1 MSGGRASV
9 RICGVLAIVLTA
21 SASIHAS
28 QTASLDRQAVVQF
41 VRDLHDTIKRD
52 DRQAVAARVRY
63 PLTVFAGGVRIPI
76 ADAAAFVASYD
87 IVLTPALQALVAS
100 AAASAGSPGGALT
113 TTGDFATIGADAV
126 RIERINGAL
135 TITRITVPLG
145 AAAAPGP
152 DARAGRGGRAH
163 DQTPQRL
170 SLGVG
175 QLRRAGVLAA
185 GERDTYVISAVKNQ
199 FLDLRITGVAGRA
212 IVARLTNV
220 RTGKAVDDRAHE
232 GVRTWTGRLP
242 DEGDYRIDVVRLDT
256 GRDPRLSYVLTV
268 VKQ

>member
-1 MSGGRASV
+1 MRSR
-9 RICGVLAIVLTA
+9 CVLAIVLTT
-21 SASIHAS
+21 SAAIQAS
-28 QTASLDRQAVVQF
+28 QTVSPDRQAVVQF
-41 VRDLHDTIKRD
+41 VRELRDKINQD

-76 ADAAAFVASYD
+76 ADTAAFVASYD
-87 IVLTPALQALVAS
+87 IVLTPALKALVAS
-100 AAASAGSPGGALT
+100 AASSAGAPGGALT
-113 TTGDFATIGADAV
+113 TTGEFATIGADAV
-126 RIERINGAL
+126 RIERVNGAL

-145 AAAAPGP
+145 AADTPAP
-152 DARAGRGGRAH
+152 DARVGRRSRAH
-163 DQTPQRL
+163 EQAPQRL
-170 SLGVG
+170 YLGVG
-175 QLRRAGVLAA
+175 QLRRAGTLAA
-185 GERDTYVISAVKNQ
+185 GERDTYVVSGAKNQ

-220 RTGKAVDDRAHE
+220 RTAKAVDERAQE
-232 GVRTWTGRLP
+232 GVRTWAGRLP

>member
-1 MSGGRASV
+1 MSGGGPEV
-9 RICGVLAIVLTA
+9 RIRCVLAIVLTA
-21 SASIHAS
+21 SAATHAS

-41 VRDLHDTIKRD
+41 VRDLHDTINRD

-87 IVLTPALQALVAS
+87 IVLTPALKALVAS
-100 AAASAGSPGGALT
+100 AAAGAGSPGGALT
-113 TTGDFATIGADAV
+113 TGEVATIGADAV
-126 RIERINGAL
+126 HIERVNGAL

-152 DARAGRGGRAH
+152 DARPGRGGRAH
-163 DQTPQRL
+163 NQTPQRL
-170 SLGVG
+170 YLGVG
-175 QLRRAGVLAA
+175 QLRRAGALAA

-212 IVARLTNV
+212 IVARLTSV
-220 RTGKAVDDRAHE
+220 RTGKAVDDRAHA
-232 GVRTWTGRLP
+232 GVRTWAGRLP